1 MFFSCLLSTVIQ
13 INSTSMEL
21 LEKLA
26 NLKHNLSVSIRKL
39 EVMESK
45 DSARL
50 NYEEV

>member
-1 MFFSCLLSTVIQ
+1 
-13 INSTSMEL
+13 MEL

-26 NLKHNLSVSIRKL
+26 NLKHDLSASIRKL

-45 DSARL
+45 DSVQL